1 MKTLTWKY
9 KESVEHRWNSQEAS
23 NNVEIHHSR
32 ISAGDDCTSL
42 GDGRHDVDIM
52 NVTCGP
58 SHGISIG
65 SLGRDKSEA
74 CVKNITVRDSVIK
87 QSDNGLRIKP
97 CQGGSGAVSKIN
109 FNNIEMDK
117 VQLPPAAA
125 QGDGELNFEPPFC
138 WKAYGIIET
147 RVTRPLRSCMMDS
160 NKIKTVEQLTG
171 KQMQY
176 YGGRIKPRISGA

>member
-1 MKTLTWKY
+1 MNFY
-9 KESVEHRWNSQEAS
+9 
-23 NNVEIHHSR
+23 
-32 ISAGDDCTSL
+32 AGDDCTSL

-125 QGDGELNFEPPFC
+125 QGDGEVNFEPPFC

-147 RVTRPLRSCMMDS
+147 RVTRPLRSCMMGELPKNKFVLQQDS
-160 NKIKTVEQLTG
+160 NK
-171 KQMQY
+171 
-176 YGGRIKPRISGA
+176 RC